1 MSQTLTGSRTA
12 LMTTYRQEYIAGF
25 ERGGSLLR
33 NCVTTEHMKQGNS
46 VVFLVADTGSA
57 TPSTRGSDGLYPARV
72 NNNNQTT
79 LTLADFTD
87 LPRMNDFDIFSSQG
101 PQREIMF
108 KGSQIVIGRKV
119 DDLILEALDTGTL
132 GTSATA
138 STDSLGMF
146 LHAQTALENNNAGQL
161 NEGDLTAV
169 VSPAFFANLAKTKEF
184 NNSDY
189 VEEKIMVNGVP
200 SALRFRRFYGVN
212 IIKHSGISG
221 VGTNAE
227 KCFMFHK
234 NAVGHAIDKET
245 FNPMFG
251 FNEEQN
257 YSWVRC
263 SSYMAAAKLQNTGIM
278 QMYHDGSTYAQATV

>member
-12 LMTTYRQEYIAGF
+12 LMTMYRDEYIAGF

-33 NCVTTEHMKQGNS
+33 QCVTTEYMKQGNA
-46 VVFLVADTGSA
+46 VVFLVADTGNA

-72 NNNNQTT
+72 NNNNQTA
-79 LTLADFTD
+79 LTLEDFTD

-119 DDLILEALDTGTL
+119 DDLILEALDTGTI
-132 GTSATA
+132 GTAASSSADA
-138 STDSLGMF
+138 LGMF

-161 NEGDLTAV
+161 VDGQLTAV

-184 NNSDY
+184 SNSEY
-189 VEEKIMVNGVP
+189 VDEKVMVNGVP
-200 SALRFRRFYGVN
+200 TSMKFRRFYGVN
-212 IIKHSGISG
+212 VIKHSGISG
-221 VGTNAE
+221 LGTSSE
-227 KCFMFHK
+227 KCFMFHRD
-234 NAVGHAIDKET
+234 AVGHAIDKET

-251 FNEEQN
+251 YNDEQN

-263 SSYMAAAKLQNTGIM
+263 SSYMAAAKLQNSGIV
-278 QMYHDGSTYAQATV
+278 QMLHDGSSYATTTV